1 MQCLEGYKKNS
12 DILKDEIKILK
23 FKRKRKEIQC
33 LEAWE
38 KIAMFGRTRWN
49 SKDRKD
55 KKGNVMFGRI
65 R

>member
-1 MQCLEGYKKNS
+1 MEGYKKNS

-23 FKRKRKEIQC
+23 FKRKRKETQC

-38 KIAMFGRTRWN
+38 KMFGRTRWN

>member
-1 MQCLEGYKKNS
+1 MEGYKKNS

-23 FKRKRKEIQC
+23 FKKKRKEIQC

-38 KIAMFGRTRWN
+38 KMFGTTRWN

-55 KKGNVMFGRI
+55 KNGNVMFGRI